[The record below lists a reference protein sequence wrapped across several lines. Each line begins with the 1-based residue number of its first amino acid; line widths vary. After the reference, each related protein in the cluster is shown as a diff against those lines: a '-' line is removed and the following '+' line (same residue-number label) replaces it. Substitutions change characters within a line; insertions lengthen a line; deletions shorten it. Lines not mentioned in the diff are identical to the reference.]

1 MIERQFRT
9 RLACLSAAI
18 AIAVLSP
25 SAMAQ
30 IFEDVSVVQH
40 QTDATRITVQFNA
53 KVRFKRAVVSST
65 NDLVT
70 IYFEIAGLTG
80 DGRSVFEESRKWSDS
95 DLSPAFQMRYF
106 SEANQP
112 TEKRLEISFKSPV
125 QGVQAGPGV
134 DEQSFVLT
142 MKRPVAAA
150 IKPPVGRDERSAP
163 PAGMPPAT
171 VITTPL
177 SESDQAQAQ
186 LLATARDAAQ
196 REDYETAIAE
206 LNKLLNMPPG
216 AFSQDGQELIG
227 FARER
232 LKETKRA
239 QAEYELYLKLYPDG
253 AGAARVKLR
262 LAALSIVETEQVATA
277 DKPRVRKPVTST
289 WGGISQ
295 YYYGGKSKIRD
306 EFTTTDPI
314 SGATQIDTQSLSTTD
329 QSSIVTDVNYNLRH
343 RRGAWDTRVTLR
355 DTFRHSFIEDQPSR
369 NRLSSAYIDLKHET
383 TRFATRVGRQTAT
396 SGGVLGRFDGAVA
409 SIGLG
414 TDKVRGG
421 VEVGKLIEP
430 GLGGDKRF
438 YGATMDADH
447 IFDKIGLGFFGIQQN
462 ASGDLDRRAV
472 GGEFRYFADN
482 RSVFGLVDYDVFF
495 KKLNVASV
503 QGNFGWGRKFSVNFL
518 YDYRRSPSLQM
529 TNALLGQPETNLQQ
543 LSQTLTQEQI
553 KEQAIGL
560 TPVARSSSL
569 GVTMTLSPKWQM
581 SADYRLS
588 SVSGTIATATLPASD
603 PTGDIKTLSAQVIGT
618 GIFAPSDVFIVNTNY
633 LTSRAYN
640 AWLLGLSTRVKV
652 GEAWVIEPGIK
663 YYLQDNAA
671 GSTSRRLSPV
681 GRFAYRRS
689 EHLSFEAEFNLER
702 TRTEADTSSEDLLS
716 LFYYL
721 GYRYDF

>member
-1 MIERQFRT
+1 MIERPFRI

-18 AIAVLSP
+18 AIAVFSP

-30 IFEDVSVVQH
+30 IFEDLSVTQQEAGTTKV
-40 QTDATRITVQFNA
+40 TVQFNA
-53 KVRFKRAVVSST
+53 TVRFKRAVVSST

-70 IYFEIAGLTG
+70 IYFEIASLTS
-80 DGRSVFEESRKWSDS
+80 DGRSVFEESRKWDGS

-112 TEKRLEISFKSPV
+112 KEKRLEISFASPV
-125 QGVQAGPGV
+125 QGVKVGPGS

-142 MKRPVAAA
+142 MNSPAVAAT
-150 IKPPVGRDERSAP
+150 KPKGRTERGAP

-171 VITTPL
+171 VVTTPL
-177 SESDQAQAQ
+177 SESDQVQAQ
-186 LLATARDAAQ
+186 ILAAARDAAQ

-216 AFSQDGQELIG
+216 AFSQDAQELIG
-227 FARER
+227 YARER
-232 LKETKRA
+232 LKETARA
-239 QAEYELYLKLYPDG
+239 QAEYELYLKLYPDSP
-253 AGAARVKLR
+253 GAARVKAR
-262 LAALSIVETEQVATA
+262 LAVLSVFETEQAATP
-277 DKPRVRKPVTST
+277 DKPRVRKPVTSS

-314 SGATQIDTQSLSTTD
+314 SGATQIDTQSLSSTD

-343 RRGAWDTRVTLR
+343 RQGAWDTRVTLR
-355 DTFRHSFIEDQPSR
+355 DTFRQSFIQDQPSR
-369 NRLSSAYIDLKHET
+369 NRLSSAYVDLKHET
-383 TRFATRVGRQTAT
+383 TRFATRIGRQTAT

-414 TDKVRGG
+414 SDKVRSG
-421 VEVGKLIEP
+421 VEVGQLIEP

-447 IFDKIGLGFFGIQQN
+447 IFDKIGLGFFGIQQD

-495 KKLNVASV
+495 SKLNVASV
-503 QGNFGWGRKFSVNFL
+503 QGNFGWGRRFSVNFL

-529 TNALLGQPETNLQQ
+529 TNALLGQPETSLQQ

-553 KEQAIGL
+553 KQQAIGL

-569 GVTMTLSPKWQM
+569 GVSLTLSPKWQM

-618 GIFAPSDVFIVNTNY
+618 GIFSPSDVFIVNTNY
-633 LTSRAYN
+633 LTSRAYD
-640 AWLLGLSTRVKV
+640 AWLVGLSTRMKV
-652 GEAWVIEPGIK
+652 GESWVLEPGIK

-671 GSTSRRLSPV
+671 GSVSRRLSPV
-681 GRFAYRRS
+681 GRFAYRRT
-689 EHLSFEAEFNLER
+689 EHLSFEGEFNLER
-702 TRTEADTSSEDLLS
+702 TRTEASTTSEDLLS